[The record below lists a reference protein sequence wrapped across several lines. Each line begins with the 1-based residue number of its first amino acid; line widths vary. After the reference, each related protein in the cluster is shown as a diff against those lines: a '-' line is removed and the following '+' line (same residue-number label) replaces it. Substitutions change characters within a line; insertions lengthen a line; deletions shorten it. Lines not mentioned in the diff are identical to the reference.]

1 MKTILLLSVLFCAS
15 AFPALGELT
24 DADLDK
30 IRLIVNESEK
40 RLRQEIKV
48 EIANSEKRLK
58 EYVDLKIEGVDKQF
72 ASIADRFE
80 SVDKQFESVDKQ
92 FESVNKQ
99 ITHGTNM
106 VYGLIALIVAA
117 IAIPQI
123 LMAWRSGKDRALERQ
138 VETLT
143 QEIETL
149 KQQQTV
155 RP

>member
-1 MKTILLLSVLFCAS
+1 MKTILLLSILFSAI

-24 DADLDK
+24 DADIDK

-40 RLRQEIKV
+40 RLKQEIKV
-48 EIANSEKRLK
+48 EIANSEQRLK
-58 EYVDLKIEGVDKQF
+58 EYVDLKIEGINKQF
-72 ASIADRFE
+72 ASIDTQFA
-80 SVDKQFESVDKQ
+80 SIDKQFV
-92 FESVNKQ
+92 SVNKR
-99 ITHGTNM
+99 IDHVTNV

-143 QEIETL
+143 REIETL

-155 RP
+155 SP